1 MKGLAPTVKNVLQA
15 ISEDKWEDYAGKI
28 DNLGLISENP
38 EENYVQLPMET
49 TQWDDAFTV
58 DDYKELV
65 KKLYDGEIE
74 VSSDIT
80 AFPETEIAVED
91 YGSIK

>member
-1 MKGLAPTVKNVLQA
+1 
-15 ISEDKWEDYAGKI
+15 
-28 DNLGLISENP
+28 
-38 EENYVQLPMET
+38 MET